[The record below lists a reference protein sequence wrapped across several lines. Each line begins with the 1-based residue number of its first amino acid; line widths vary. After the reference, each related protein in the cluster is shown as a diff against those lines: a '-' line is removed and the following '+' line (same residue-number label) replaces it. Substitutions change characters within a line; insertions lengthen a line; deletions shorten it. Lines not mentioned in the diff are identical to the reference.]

1 MNKLKALL
9 PVLLIL
15 LLLLTVVSATAEEAE
30 NLTGSLTVKTVD
42 KPGKTG
48 CITDG
53 KYTTFWESSKR
64 KNPWVV
70 VSSDQPI
77 YGLYLCFQKMPD
89 TYVIQK
95 QSGED
100 WITVAEGGTPHYHH
114 VFYELDGVK
123 KIRILSTMEKNNVM
137 GFNEIYAF
145 GKGEVPDWVQRW
157 EEPVEKADLLVLVAH
172 PDDELLFTGGAIPVY
187 NTEQGR
193 QVEVAYLTPSNTT
206 RRSEALNGL
215 WAMGVR
221 HYPVFGN
228 FADNYANTGK
238 VKDAYKNAGGKEKV
252 LDWVTELYR
261 RFRPEVVITHA
272 ENGEYGHPQHKM
284 IADAAVECFEQ
295 AADPMKS
302 PDSYQA
308 YDTWQVKKL
317 YLHQYGEAA
326 EQTVLDWDQPLN
338 AFDGKTGA
346 QMAAEAF
353 ALHASQKGMGSKIKG
368 KFVEFTVEETGAK
381 MYPYDHFGL
390 KCTTVGTDEAKND
403 FLEHIDETDLTHA
416 EKAPAVKKEAEPE
429 QDEPEEETETE
440 ETPEEPE
447 EEETEE
453 DEADGEADTDVEE
466 EPEGAAP
473 EEEQAEEADVKTPSA
488 GTAQAFAEV
497 TAPEWADVELNSR
510 GFLDEGEYVFA
521 DDENGRYIYVN
532 PTIRVVI
539 KRTIEEPDKKH
550 PFYCFTA
557 HIWCDTEAGELP
569 VTVYN
574 NPEKP
579 KSGKEF
585 MRNIALN
592 NNVVFA
598 TTTDYYIYRI
608 KQKYPTGIEVRN
620 GEVIFDDPHKLEY
633 NRGSMPT
640 YETLA
645 LYADGHADSLP
656 NPDKSAAKY
665 VEEGATQVY
674 SFGPCLVKDGKL
686 TEYSLKLTNTSYHP
700 RLAIGVVENGH
711 YVVVMCEGR
720 IKRSKGVQMAY
731 LAELMMREGCTIA
744 VNMDGGQ
751 SAAVAFMGHQ
761 LNQVWSQQPNG
772 REQADILAFGTS
784 GQVGSFEMADE
795 FKTKRKK

>member
-9 PVLLIL
+9 PALLVL
-15 LLLLTVVSATAEEAE
+15 LLLLTVIPATAEEAE
-30 NLTGSLTVKTVD
+30 NLTGGLTVKTVD

-64 KNPWVV
+64 KNPWVIL
-70 VSSDQPI
+70 SSDQPI

-114 VFYELDGVK
+114 VFFELDGAK
-123 KIRILSTMEKNNVM
+123 KIRILSTMEKKNSM

-238 VKDAYKNAGGKEKV
+238 VKDAYKNAGGREKV

-317 YLHQYGEAA
+317 YLHQYGEEA
-326 EQTVLDWDQPLN
+326 EQTVLDWDQPLK

-353 ALHASQKGMGSKIKG
+353 KLHASQQGMGSKIKG

-390 KCTTVGTDEAKND
+390 RSSTVGQDEAKND
-403 FLEHIDETDLTHA
+403 FLEHIDEADLTHA
-416 EKAPAVKKEAEPE
+416 EKTPAVKKEAESE
-429 QDEPEEETETE
+429 QDEPEEETETK
-440 ETPEEPE
+440 ETPEESE
-447 EEETEE
+447 KEETEE
-453 DEADGEADTDVEE
+453 DEAAGEDEADTDVEE
-466 EPEGAAP
+466 EP

-488 GTAQAFAEV
+488 GVAQAFAEV
-497 TAPEWADVELNSR
+497 TAPEWADVDLNSR
-510 GFLDEGEYVFA
+510 GFLDEGEYVYA

-532 PTIRVVI
+532 QTIRVVI

-633 NRGSMPT
+633 IRGSMPT

-645 LYADGHADSLP
+645 LYSDGHADSLP

-686 TEYSLKLTNTSYHP
+686 TEYALKLTNTSYHP